1 MSTPSTLLL
10 CAGAASSLAAVWTLA
25 GFSESSTLRFTP
37 RVLGAAALGLAAQL
51 AVYARVPGLRGDLS
65 LALLFGFA
73 SVAALGVGAAKV
85 EGALREKDGPRVV
98 RRSAGIVAGSFFGM
112 AAIGA
117 SALDLSSSSLAH
129 AQSAWTLMFGLV
141 LATFVVFAQRAR
153 YAGVALVAL
162 GARAL
167 VLALVGAAL
176 LLGARLTVAA
186 RSLAAAPST
195 PAAAPA
201 PSEAAPVPAASEAA
215 PVAGENVAAPA
226 PSVAAPAPS
235 VAAPVPSETAPVAS
249 AVPVASAAP
258 VASVTP
264 AGPAGELQIEAIT
277 TRGLYEADVRGGIS
291 RRMDRLQA
299 CLADAKN
306 NQSGALTL
314 KVGIDAAGSV
324 TYSRAT
330 GGDLMGTPLATCLL
344 PVFYKMG
351 FAAPASNNAGFEI
364 TLRAPPP

>member
-25 GFSESSTLRFTP
+25 GFSESSTPRFTP

-51 AVYARVPGLRGDLS
+51 VVYARVPALRGDLS
-65 LALLFGFA
+65 LSMLFGFA
-73 SVAALGVGAAKV
+73 SVAALAVGAAKV

-129 AQSAWTLMFGLV
+129 AQSAWMLMFGLV
-141 LATFVVFAQRAR
+141 LSTLVVFAQRAR

-162 GARAL
+162 GPRAL

-186 RSLAAAPST
+186 PAKAASPT
-195 PAAAPA
+195 PVAA
-201 PSEAAPVPAASEAA
+201 PAASEAA
-215 PVAGENVAAPA
+215 PAPAANEVAPVASEVVSAPSATVAAPSA
-226 PSVAAPAPS
+226 
-235 VAAPVPSETAPVAS
+235 SETAPA
-249 AVPVASAAP
+249 ASAAP
-258 VASVTP
+258 VASAATAASTP
-264 AGPAGELQIEAIT
+264 AARPGELQIEAVT
-277 TRGLYEADVRGGIS
+277 MRGLYEADVRGGIS

-306 NQSGALTL
+306 NQSGSLTL
-314 KVGIDAAGSV
+314 KVGIDASGSV

-330 GGDLMGTPLATCLL
+330 GGDLLGTPLATCLL

-364 TLRAPPP
+364 TLRAPPQ